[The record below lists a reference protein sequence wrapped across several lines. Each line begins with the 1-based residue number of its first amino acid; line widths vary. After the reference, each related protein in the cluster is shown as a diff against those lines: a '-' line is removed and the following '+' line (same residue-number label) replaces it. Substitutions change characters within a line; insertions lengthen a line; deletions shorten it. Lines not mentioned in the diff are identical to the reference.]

1 MKLIMKN
8 LNTSYVKVQLLYNNH
23 GLHNLDNLNTSYVKV
38 QLTDKVTDE
47 ILGII
52 FKYILC

>member
-1 MKLIMKN
+1 MKN

-38 QLTDKVTDE
+38 QLLWRIQKC
-47 ILGII
+47 I
-52 FKYILC
+52 FY

>member
-1 MKLIMKN
+1 MKN